1 MELAEQRP
9 VKEIYADLVKW
20 ESEWSEK
27 MGMPSRCARVCVCAC
42 VLVCLCVCVCVC
54 VAGCLLTCSRARV
67 RSFDGGTD
75 MSNPVVA
82 SGMLPEMPLPGEW
95 RARACVVVY

>member
-1 MELAEQRP
+1 VVGEDGHAVAVR
-9 VKEIYADLVKW
+9 
-20 ESEWSEK
+20 
-27 MGMPSRCARVCVCAC
+27 ARVCVCVRAC
-42 VLVCLCVCVCVC
+42 VLVCVCVC
-54 VAGCLLTCSRARV
+54 VAGCLLTCSRACV
-67 RSFDGGTD
+67 RRFDGGTD